1 MYGIPDSGFRI
12 LDSGIRKMF
21 ACGIRNP
28 GIWNPVNQPRP
39 QGFSFKKWVGQEKG
53 PFPDQFFKGK
63 ALRTR
68 LPEYSSKNAEPY

>member
-1 MYGIPDSGFRI
+1 MGFRI
-12 LDSGIRKMF
+12 PDSGIRKMF
-21 ACGIRNP
+21 ACEIRNP

-39 QGFSFKKWVGQEKG
+39 QGFSLKKWVGQEKG

>member
-1 MYGIPDSGFRI
+1 
-12 LDSGIRKMF
+12 MF

-39 QGFSFKKWVGQEKG
+39 QGFSLKKWVGQEKG

-63 ALRTR
+63 SPEDEVAGIQLKECGTLLRIGIQN
-68 LPEYSSKNAEPY
+68 PSST